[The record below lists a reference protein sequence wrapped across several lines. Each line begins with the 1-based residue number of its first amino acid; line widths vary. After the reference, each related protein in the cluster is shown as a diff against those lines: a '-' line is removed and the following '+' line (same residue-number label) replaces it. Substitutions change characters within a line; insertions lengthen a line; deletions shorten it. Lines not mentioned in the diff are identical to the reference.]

1 MKSLE
6 LYQKSISFKA
16 AQGAEVTP
24 EILGK
29 INRYAL
35 KTLSADEVFVRK
47 YLMAHNAIDR
57 DNERF
62 SEKILDDFAATF
74 PGKSFLVGHDRRGPG
89 KGLYFDALTEEM
101 TPDQFKALTGEE
113 A

>member
-1 MKSLE
+1 MKNQ
-6 LYQKSISFKA
+6 YQKSINFKA

-35 KTLSADEVFVRK
+35 KKLNADEVFVRK
-47 YLMAHNAIDR
+47 YLMAHNAVDR

-62 SEKILDDFAATF
+62 PEKLLDDFAATF
-74 PGKSFLVGHDRRGPG
+74 PGKSFLVGHARGGPG
-89 KGLYFDALTEEM
+89 KGLYFERL
-101 TPDQFKALTGEE
+101 QKK
-113 A
+113 